1 MSIQDKINYR
11 VLIVCEKFNVDYT
24 LDNNSHGTEV
34 VTMHIHGSNYSYI
47 EAYGFDRCN
56 GVKVICNID
65 DIYNKVDPKE
75 GFINHLT
82 ALLVNEGVL

>member
-24 LDNNSHGTEV
+24 LDDNINGIEV
-34 VTMHIHGSNYSYI
+34 VTMHMHGSNYTYL
-47 EAYGFDRCN
+47 EAYGFNTCG

-65 DIYNKVDPKE
+65 EAYEKIDPKE

-82 ALLVNEGVL
+82 TLLVNNGVL